1 MRVGLDG
8 QIAIVTG
15 AAQGIGRAIALRLG
29 EAGAAGILLT
39 DRQSAG
45 HVAKELGDQ
54 GTLTEFVQADFQD
67 DATPATVLQAC
78 LSRFGRIDR
87 LVNAAGITDRAS
99 VADAS
104 SETFDRLF
112 QVNTKTPLF
121 LMQRCILQ
129 MREQGDGGAIVNILT
144 MNIHG
149 GSPNIALYAA
159 SKAAFA
165 LLTRNAAHA
174 HRFDRIRING
184 VAVGWVDTPGER
196 QTQRDVLG
204 RSDDWLAAKGA
215 ERPFGRLLDPD
226 DVARLATF
234 LVSDSSSPMT
244 GAIVDQEQ
252 WVNGARD

>member
-1 MRVGLDG
+1 M
-8 QIAIVTG
+8 
-15 AAQGIGRAIALRLG
+15 
-29 EAGAAGILLT
+29 
-39 DRQSAG
+39 
-45 HVAKELGDQ
+45 AKELGDR
-54 GTLTEFVQADFQD
+54 GTPAEFVQADFLD
-67 DATPATVLQAC
+67 DATPETIIQAC

-87 LVNAAGITDRAS
+87 LVNAAGVTDRAS
-99 VADAS
+99 VAGATG
-104 SETFDRLF
+104 EIFDRLF

-129 MREQGDGGAIVNILT
+129 MRGQGHGGAIVNILT

-149 GSPNIALYAA
+149 GSPEVAVYAA
-159 SKAAFA
+159 SKAALA

-196 QTQRDVLG
+196 RTQREVLG
-204 RSDDWLAAKGA
+204 RSDDWLAAKGGD
-215 ERPFGRLLDPD
+215 RPFGRLLDPA

-234 LVSDSSSPMT
+234 LLSDSSSPMT